1 MNDPIEVAQGQVE
14 QIENAIKYWTEVLQ
28 KAEKYERLMQETD
41 FKEVLQDIQGTV
53 DAHDGE
59 IKSCLDNMSQYTPKL
74 EADAW
79 HSIRVHQILKEQA
92 QRAMKRPQEVVELAK
107 KARTEL
113 PELTKQLSQL
123 KETISNG

>member
-1 MNDPIEVAQGQVE
+1 MEDAIEVASNKVE

-28 KAEKYERLMQETD
+28 KAEKYERLMQDTD

-59 IKSCLDNMSQYTPKL
+59 IKSCLDNMSQYNPKL

-92 QRAMKRPQEVVELAK
+92 QRAMKRPSEVVELAK

-123 KETISNG
+123 KETISHG